1 LQIDG
6 ITPVVVPF
14 GFQSAICNL
23 QSAIAAVDA
32 RSAPGYNRI
41 GPMKRLLTRE
51 TLMHGPFHP
60 DLSRSQTA
68 PDRFPIG
75 PLVIVG
81 GCGHVGLPLGL
92 AFARQGY
99 PVDLLDTSAE
109 RVAQVNRG
117 RMPFHEDDAEP
128 LLKQMIEAGLV
139 KATTDAAVLEGAA
152 AVIVTIG
159 TPVDE
164 YLDPSVS
171 PFDRAMN
178 DLLDR
183 VRTGQLLVLR
193 STVFPGM
200 TDRLARQ
207 LERRGQADVDLAYCP
222 ERIVQGQSLSELER
236 LPQLVAGATPRAAE
250 RAAAL
255 FRAVCP
261 KVLFLRPVEAE
272 LAKLFCNAWRYI
284 NFAIA
289 NQFYVMARHFEAD
302 FHTIYAA
309 LREDYP
315 RMQSLAR
322 PGFAAGPCLL
332 KDTMQLGAFNHGSFV
347 LGQAAMMINE
357 GLPYLIVQ
365 DIKRAYPLADMTV
378 GILGMAFKPN
388 SDDPRSSLS
397 YKLRKVLLLEC
408 RSVLCTD
415 PFVDDTELT
424 PLAEVLDKA
433 DLLIVGTPHN
443 DYRGLKCRQ
452 PLIDVTNTI
461 RKEPAP
467 AGVNPEPAPRH
478 A

>member
-1 LQIDG
+1 MH
-6 ITPVVVPF
+6 TPINPSPT
-14 GFQSAICNL
+14 GPNRAG
-23 QSAIAAVDA
+23 DA
-32 RSAPGYNRI
+32 FP
-41 GPMKRLLTRE
+41 L
-51 TLMHGPFHP
+51 
-60 DLSRSQTA
+60 DA
-68 PDRFPIG
+68 PDGEELDTG
-75 PLVIVG
+75 PLAIVG
-81 GCGHVGLPLGL
+81 GCGHVGLPLAL
-92 AFARQGY
+92 AFAAKGCS
-99 PVDLLDTSAE
+99 VDLLDTSPE
-109 RVAQVNRG
+109 RVALVNSG

-128 LLKQMIEAGLV
+128 LLVESIRAGRI
-139 KATTDAAVLEGAA
+139 KATTDPAVLEDAS

-164 YLDPSVS
+164 YLDPSVGE
-171 PFDRAMN
+171 FDRALN
-178 DLLDR
+178 QL
-183 VRTGQLLVLR
+183 VRQVRPGQLLVLR

-207 LERRGQADVDLAYCP
+207 LEQLGRGDVDLAYCP
-222 ERIVQGQSLSELER
+222 ERIVQGKSLIELKQ
-236 LPQLVAGATPRAAE
+236 LPQLVAGATPQAAR

-255 FRAVCP
+255 FRIVCP
-261 KVLFLRPVEAE
+261 KILFLRPVEAE

-289 NQFYVMARHFEAD
+289 NQFYVMAQHFEAD
-302 FHTIYAA
+302 FNTIYQA

-357 GLPYLIVQ
+357 GLPYLVVQ

-378 GILGMAFKPN
+378 GILGMAFKPE

-408 RSVLCTD
+408 KEVLCTD
-415 PFVDDTELT
+415 PYVPDAELT
-424 PLAEVLDKA
+424 PLAEVLDRA

-443 DYRGLKCRQ
+443 CYRDLKCRQ
-452 PLIDVTNTI
+452 PLIDITGAVKRAALPPQAI
-461 RKEPAP
+461 L
-467 AGVNPEPAPRH
+467 APR
-478 A
+478 AESVSPPPVDR